1 MQGMGIVKSGLK
13 GVKPIVSKLTNY
25 PIRAAKN
32 LRTVIK
38 KTAEENSITTN
49 SQQKIDFIT
58 K

>member
-32 LRTVIK
+32 LRTAIK
-38 KTAEENSITTN
+38 KTAEENSITT
-49 SQQKIDFIT
+49 QT
-58 K
+58 